1 MSGPRSQ
8 AELIRLQNDARR
20 QWRTYVDIMRE
31 ILKVIS
37 AEMERDKTVKHELR
51 HAART
56 YIEEKKRAAGVR
68 RPSGGS
74 KYYWGLRLENTRL
87 MLDRAE
93 QDFGKVMRSGYSG
106 TGRYNAEAVRKFMVE
121 FDKAVEQWADILTY
135 TRFGLILAQRLE
147 EGEFPPAYVLRR
159 PSR

>member
-1 MSGPRSQ
+1 MSGPQSQ
-8 AELIRLQNDARR
+8 ADLIRLQNDARK

-37 AEMERDKTVKHELR
+37 AEMERDRTVKRELH

-56 YIEEKKRAAGVR
+56 YVEEKKRAAGVR
-68 RPSGGS
+68 RLSGGS
-74 KYYWGLRLENTRL
+74 KYYWGLRLDNTRL
-87 MLDRAE
+87 MLDKAE
-93 QDFGKVMRSGYSG
+93 KDFGKVMIRGSSG
-106 TGRYNAEAVRKFMVE
+106 TGRYNAEAVRQIMVQ
-121 FDKAVEQWADILTY
+121 FAKAVEQWVDSLNY
-135 TRFGLILAQRLE
+135 TRFGLILAQRVE